1 MNRHALVAALAL
13 CTLAACSAQPQ
24 PDGGWNVT
32 DVSNPLKEPAWKQS
46 NRSTPNGTV
55 CVLSSGHRGLTIELG
70 GLSTT
75 TPPQYAKLESNRSM
89 PGGGLLYLT
98 MNDARFTLR
107 SQSIHGDEAWEV
119 VNTMIHSPAEK
130 LYLEWRERDGG
141 RYSSGYQRSTNIISL
156 VEFREALKACLPAQ
170 PGTPKAKAK
179 AKPKAKRTQ

>member
-1 MNRHALVAALAL
+1 MTRHTLVAALAL

-32 DVSNPLKEPAWKQS
+32 DVSNPLKEPEWKQS
-46 NRSTPNGTV
+46 SRSTPNGTV
-55 CVLSSGHRGLTIELG
+55 CVLSAGHRGLTIELG

-75 TPPQYAKLESNRSM
+75 NPPAYAKVESNRSM

-107 SQSIHGDEAWEV
+107 SQSISGEEAWEV
-119 VNTMIHSPAEK
+119 VNAMIHSPAQK

-141 RYSSGYQRSTNIISL
+141 RYSSGYQRSTNIVSL
-156 VEFREALKACLPAQ
+156 TAFRDALKGCLPAQ
-170 PGTPKAKAK
+170 PAAPKAK